1 MHVFSSMTWFLIL
14 AFFHLL
20 ILCPDG
26 NAFAILNRYDP
37 YFARNKQKIKFLLNI
52 KKFMFKLWLKNMNQH
67 SLSWRAVKLIK
78 SAAAAAAVPLVFIYI
93 LVSKPDF
100 YLINWAGHIILPV
113 AHFIGN
119 VVTWPIRATGE
130 AVSNIYDLSH
140 LRAEN
145 ERLSRELEAALADKN
160 ACKVA
165 IAENERLSNELD
177 IVRATPQN
185 VIMADVVH
193 DTVALHHSN
202 FLINKGVFDGVK
214 KGMVVTSVDGVMAG
228 MVIDVGGE
236 FSRVRALNDA
246 DSNIAVRI
254 AGDEVYGFLQG
265 DGSASPE
272 IGFFSRP
279 EFKAQKGMTVIT
291 SNISG
296 VLPNGILVGTLKNGR
311 DVKVLQPDSV
321 SRVKVLEFNNNNEYK

>member
-1 MHVFSSMTWFLIL
+1 
-14 AFFHLL
+14 
-20 ILCPDG
+20 
-26 NAFAILNRYDP
+26 
-37 YFARNKQKIKFLLNI
+37 
-52 KKFMFKLWLKNMNQH
+52 MNQNK
-67 SLSWRAVKLIK
+67 LSSKVPKLIK
-78 SAAAAAAVPLVFIYI
+78 SAAAAAAVPLIFIYV

-100 YLINWAGHIILPV
+100 YLINALGHVVLPV
-113 AHFIGN
+113 AHAVGN
-119 VVTWPIRATGE
+119 VVTWPVRALGE
-130 AVSNIYDLSH
+130 SVTNISNLSA
-140 LRAEN
+140 LQKENKRLQQELDAARA
-145 ERLSRELEAALADKN
+145 AQHD
-160 ACKVA
+160 CKIA
-165 IAENERLSNELD
+165 IAENKRLENELD

-228 MVIDVGGE
+228 MVVDVGGE

-265 DGSASPE
+265 DGSATPE
-272 IGFFSRP
+272 VGLFNRP
-279 EFKAQKGMTVIT
+279 EFQPRKGMTVIT

-296 VLPNGILVGTLKNGR
+296 VLPNGIMVGTTINNR
-311 DVKVLQPDSV
+311 DVKVLKPDSI
-321 SRVKVLEFNNNNEYK
+321 SRVKVLEFNTNNEYK

>member
-1 MHVFSSMTWFLIL
+1 MVLY
-14 AFFHLL
+14 
-20 ILCPDG
+20 PDG
-26 NAFAILNRYDP
+26 NAFAILDCYVP
-37 YFARNKQKIKFLLNI
+37 YSGINKQKIKFLLNVG
-52 KKFMFKLWLKNMNQH
+52 FLAFKLGGEMNQNK
-67 SLSWRAVKLIK
+67 LSSRATKLIK
-78 SAAAAAAVPLVFIYI
+78 SAAAAAMVPLIFIYI

-100 YLINWAGHIILPV
+100 YLINALGHVVLPV

-119 VVTWPIRATGE
+119 VVTWPVRAVGE
-130 AVSNIYDLSH
+130 SVSNIYNLSH
-140 LRAEN
+140 LQAEN
-145 ERLSRELEAALADKN
+145 QRLQKELDAALANKN
-160 ACKVA
+160 ECDIAL
-165 IAENERLSNELD
+165 AENKRLSNELD
-177 IVRATPQN
+177 IVHATPQG

-193 DTVALHHSN
+193 DTVALYHSN

-214 KGMVVTSVDGVMAG
+214 KGMVVTSIDGVMAG

-279 EFKAQKGMTVIT
+279 EFTAEKGMTVIT

-296 VLPNGILVGTLKNGR
+296 ILPNGIMVGTMKNGR

>member
-1 MHVFSSMTWFLIL
+1 MNSNKLSSRVT
-14 AFFHLL
+14 
-20 ILCPDG
+20 
-26 NAFAILNRYDP
+26 
-37 YFARNKQKIKFLLNI
+37 
-52 KKFMFKLWLKNMNQH
+52 
-67 SLSWRAVKLIK
+67 KLIK
-78 SAAAAAAVPLVFIYI
+78 SAVAAAAVPLVFIYI

-100 YLINWAGHIILPV
+100 YLINALGHVVLPV
-113 AHFIGN
+113 AHFVGN
-119 VVTWPIRATGE
+119 VVTWPVRAVGD
-130 AVSNIYDLSH
+130 AVSNIYDLSS

-145 ERLSRELEAALADKN
+145 ERLQHELDMARTYKN
-160 ACKVA
+160 ECDIAM
-165 IAENERLSNELD
+165 AENKRLSNELD
-177 IVRATPQN
+177 IVHATPQN
-185 VIMADVVH
+185 VIMADVIH

-265 DGSASPE
+265 DGSKSAE
-272 IGFFSRP
+272 IGLFSRP
-279 EFKAQKGMTVIT
+279 EFNAERGMTVIT

-296 VLPNGILVGTLKNGR
+296 VLPNGIMVGTMENNR
-311 DVKVLQPDSV
+311 DVRILQPSSI
-321 SRVKVLEFNNNNEYK
+321 SRVKVLEFNTNNEYK

>member
-1 MHVFSSMTWFLIL
+1 
-14 AFFHLL
+14 
-20 ILCPDG
+20 
-26 NAFAILNRYDP
+26 
-37 YFARNKQKIKFLLNI
+37 
-52 KKFMFKLWLKNMNQH
+52 MNQTT
-67 SLSWRAVKLIK
+67 LSSRAAKLIK
-78 SAAAAAAVPLVFIYI
+78 AAAAAAAVPLVFIYI

-100 YLINWAGHIILPV
+100 YLINALGHVVLPV
-113 AHFIGN
+113 AHFVGD
-119 VVTWPIRATGE
+119 VVTWPIRAVGE
-130 AVSNIYDLSH
+130 SVSNIYDLSN

-145 ERLSRELEAALADKN
+145 ERLKRELDIAMADKN
-160 ACKVA
+160 ACDIAV
-165 IAENERLSNELD
+165 AENKRLSNELD
-177 IVRATPQN
+177 IVQATPQN

-214 KGMVVTSVDGVMAG
+214 KGMVVTSVDGIMAG

-254 AGDEVYGFLQG
+254 AGDEVYGFLIG

-279 EFKAQKGMTVIT
+279 EFTAEKGMTVIT

-296 VLPNGILVGTLKNGR
+296 VLPNGILVGTMKNSH
-311 DVKVLQPDSV
+311 DVNVLQPDSI

>member
-1 MHVFSSMTWFLIL
+1 MAMPICHFG
-14 AFFHLL
+14 
-20 ILCPDG
+20 P
-26 NAFAILNRYDP
+26 FALYSGR
-37 YFARNKQKIKFLLNI
+37 FKQKIKFLLNVQNLV
-52 KKFMFKLWLKNMNQH
+52 FKLGVKMNQH
-67 SLSWRAVKLIK
+67 SLSSRAVKLIK
-78 SAAAAAAVPLVFIYI
+78 SAAAAAAVPLVFIYV

-100 YLINWAGHIILPV
+100 YLINGLGHIVVPM
-113 AHFIGN
+113 AHVIGN
-119 VVTWPIRATGE
+119 VVTWPIRAVGE
-130 AVSNIYDLSH
+130 SVSNIYDLAS

-145 ERLSRELEAALADKN
+145 ERLQHELEEAKRDKN
-160 ACKVA
+160 ECDVA
-165 IAENERLSNELD
+165 IAENKRLSNELD
-177 IVRATPQN
+177 IVHATPQN

-214 KGMVVTSVDGVMAG
+214 KGMVVTSVDGIMAG
-228 MVIDVGGE
+228 MVIDVGGD

-279 EFKAQKGMTVIT
+279 EFKAAKGMTVIT

-296 VLPNGILVGTLKNGR
+296 VLPNGILVGTMKNGH
-311 DVKVLQPDSV
+311 DVKVLQPDSI
-321 SRVKVLEFNNNNEYK
+321 SRVKVLEFNTNNEYK

>member
-1 MHVFSSMTWFLIL
+1 LNVGIL
-14 AFFHLL
+14 EFTL
-20 ILCPDG
+20 
-26 NAFAILNRYDP
+26 RV
-37 YFARNKQKIKFLLNI
+37 K
-52 KKFMFKLWLKNMNQH
+52 MNQNK
-67 SLSWRAVKLIK
+67 LSSRVSKLIK

-100 YLINWAGHIILPV
+100 YLINGLGHVVLPV
-113 AHFIGN
+113 AHFVGN
-119 VVTWPIRATGE
+119 VVTWPIRAVGG
-130 AVSNIYDLSH
+130 AVSNIYDLAS

-145 ERLSRELEAALADKN
+145 ERLQKELDLALSNKN
-160 ACKVA
+160 ECDIA
-165 IAENERLSNELD
+165 IAENKRLSNELD
-177 IVRATPQN
+177 IVHATPQN

-228 MVIDVGGE
+228 MVVDVGGD
-236 FSRVRALNDA
+236 FSRVRALNDS

-265 DGSASPE
+265 DGSSTPE
-272 IGFFSRP
+272 IGLFSRP
-279 EFKAQKGMTVIT
+279 EFKAEKGMTVIT

-296 VLPNGILVGTLKNGR
+296 VLPNGIMVGTMENGR

-321 SRVKVLEFNNNNEYK
+321 SRVKVLEFNTNNEYK

>member
-1 MHVFSSMTWFLIL
+1 M
-14 AFFHLL
+14 
-20 ILCPDG
+20 
-26 NAFAILNRYDP
+26 
-37 YFARNKQKIKFLLNI
+37 NKN
-52 KKFMFKLWLKNMNQH
+52 
-67 SLSWRAVKLIK
+67 SLSLRTTKLLK
-78 SAAAAAAVPLVFIYI
+78 SAAAAAAVPLVFIYV

-100 YLINWAGHIILPV
+100 YLINALGHIVLPV
-113 AHFIGN
+113 AHFVGN
-119 VVTWPIRATGE
+119 VITWPVRALGE
-130 AVSNIYDLSH
+130 SVENIYDLSS

-145 ERLSRELEAALADKN
+145 ARLQQELDTLREN
-160 ACKVA
+160 QNTCTVA
-165 IAENERLSNELD
+165 IAENKRLEGELD

-185 VIMADVVH
+185 VIMADVIH

-214 KGMVVTSVDGVMAG
+214 KGMVVVSVDGIMAG

-265 DGSASPE
+265 DGSATAD

-279 EFKAQKGMTVIT
+279 EFKPARGMTVIT

-296 VLPNGILVGTLKNGR
+296 VLPNGILVGTLKNEH
-311 DVKVLQPDSV
+311 DVNVLRPDSV
-321 SRVKVLEFNNNNEYK
+321 SRVKVLEFDNNNEYK

>member
-1 MHVFSSMTWFLIL
+1 MNPKTLSS
-14 AFFHLL
+14 
-20 ILCPDG
+20 
-26 NAFAILNRYDP
+26 
-37 YFARNKQKIKFLLNI
+37 
-52 KKFMFKLWLKNMNQH
+52 
-67 SLSWRAVKLIK
+67 RALRLIK
-78 SAAAAAAVPLVFIYI
+78 SAAAAAMVPIVFIYV

-100 YLINWAGHIILPV
+100 YLINWLGHVVLPV
-113 AHFIGN
+113 AHFVGD

-130 AVSNIYDLSH
+130 AVSNIYDLSQ

-145 ERLSRELEAALADKN
+145 ERLQRELDAARADKN
-160 ACKVA
+160 ICDVA
-165 IAENERLSNELD
+165 VAENKRLSNELD
-177 IVRATPQN
+177 IVHATPQN

-202 FLINKGVFDGVK
+202 FLINRGVFDGIK

-228 MVIDVGGE
+228 IVIDVGGE

-246 DSNIAVRI
+246 ASNIAVRI

-279 EFKAQKGMTVIT
+279 EFRAAKGMTVIT

-296 VLPNGILVGTLKNGR
+296 VLPNGILVGTMKNGR

-321 SRVKVLEFNNNNEYK
+321 SRVKVLEFNTNNEYK